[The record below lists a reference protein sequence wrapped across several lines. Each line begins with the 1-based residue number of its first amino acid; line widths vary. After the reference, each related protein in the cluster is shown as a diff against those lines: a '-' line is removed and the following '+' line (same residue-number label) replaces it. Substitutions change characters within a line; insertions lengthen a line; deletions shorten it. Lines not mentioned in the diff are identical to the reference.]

1 VTPAT
6 ARLADDEQRLAAL
19 WEDELDDG
27 NASAAHDDETTTF
40 FPISREAGMR
50 ARVTQST
57 TRTSPRTQLPHMRRG
72 PMPRQLAGAAV
83 CGLAAAVVMLATHGT
98 PAGGPHEPT
107 PGPRPRAAQATA
119 VPTAPAPPNRTGTTR
134 RHDHTPEVPRKT
146 EHTTRRR
153 AQTSRAHLGAPR
165 PRLSRRPIAR
175 PSDAGPRRQPAP
187 PPVPVPPV
195 PVPAATSSACD
206 EFPPC

>member
-1 VTPAT
+1 MTTSNASQHSGRTTSTTATPAP
-6 ARLADDEQRLAAL
+6 RR
-19 WEDELDDG
+19 
-27 NASAAHDDETTTF
+27 TTTRPRRS
-40 FPISREAGMR
+40 FPSRAKPACAHARRSPPR
-50 ARVTQST
+50 A
-57 TRTSPRTQLPHMRRG
+57 LLRG
-72 PMPRQLAGAAV
+72 PSDRICAGDQCLVSSLAPQFAASPQPSS
-83 CGLAAAVVMLATHGT
+83 CLATHGT

-119 VPTAPAPPNRTGTTR
+119 APTAPAPPNRTGTTR
-134 RHDHTPEVPRKT
+134 RHDHTPAVSQRT
-146 EHTTRRR
+146 EHATRRR
-153 AQTSRAHLGAPR
+153 PQTSRAHLGAPR
-165 PRLSRRPIAR
+165 LRPSRRPIAR